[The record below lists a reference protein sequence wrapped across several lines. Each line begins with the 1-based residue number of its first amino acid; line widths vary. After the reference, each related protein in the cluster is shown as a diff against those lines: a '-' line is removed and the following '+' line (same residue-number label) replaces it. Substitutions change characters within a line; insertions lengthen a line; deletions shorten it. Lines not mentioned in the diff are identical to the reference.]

1 VVQSFSVK
9 IESKVLPTRS
19 GLLLI
24 VLLRMSAGVRWGT
37 SVPAGYDVTME
48 DLMTNTSMTY
58 GETYV
63 TELKGS
69 QLKGQHFVVIA
80 YHFMIFNI

>member
-1 VVQSFSVK
+1 VIAYHF
-9 IESKVLPTRS
+9 I
-19 GLLLI
+19 
-24 VLLRMSAGVRWGT
+24 
-37 SVPAGYDVTME
+37 AGYDVTME

-69 QLKGQHFVVIA
+69 QLKETLEGIA
-80 YHFMIFNI
+80 ESGAKHQKSNQIKSNRFTDSDYKFDIFKFFLILSIYL